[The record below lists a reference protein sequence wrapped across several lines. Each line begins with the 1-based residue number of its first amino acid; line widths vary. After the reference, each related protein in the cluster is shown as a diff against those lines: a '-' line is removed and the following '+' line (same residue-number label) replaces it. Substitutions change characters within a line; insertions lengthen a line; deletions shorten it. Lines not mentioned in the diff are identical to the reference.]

1 MLQNNIDN
9 EFISKIIKEPLGDAF
24 SVKKA
29 EEDKTDDTQKVRYQ
43 GGEEVKDSN
52 GEVITE
58 EKRSIIPSF
67 NKKEVPLTRKKG
79 EPENTQEL
87 SQDIHKYMD
96 SGSSFNEAWE
106 KELKEYPGTAKNIN
120 EYYKARDNDEVDN
133 NKEYQYTN
141 DVINYDEKGK
151 GWKSKLSPKESVEV
165 ESLNKLGIDSLLRG
179 DDYYNAIFRLP
190 DEERSLPATKLY
202 QYLVKNKKLDKW
214 QDVMT
219 NPNYI
224 SFIDIKNSLLDE
236 IKNAEEFRAQEKND
250 IINLLNETGNGYANW
265 LTAINKQAEKAKQ
278 AEEAKK
284 AKAQEEA
291 KAKAPKPETRGSFT
305 TADGKTTDVKYP
317 PMATITDKDGN
328 ETVID
333 SKQYQENREKDV
345 INEIIKQAEKA
356 NKDKIIQDV
365 KDSEVKEKADIK
377 QEETQPETKT
387 EEISPAIE
395 NEESINAANKAY
407 LASLEE
413 KTAEDLEKERN
424 TAVERAKRIMG
435 KLEKA
440 EAYDEWLK
448 NPTIMSGIFGN
459 SGLSLAK
466 RVGLGAA
473 TLFAIASDVMAN
485 YAKGLNNSTDFS
497 NKAVAELNKY
507 VDMVNNKRAEAI
519 AEKGAKPYIT
529 DAENEEKLNKA
540 VTKLQR
546 TSAGLYIPK
555 NALRYLV
562 QNEQLGKELIK
573 DEKELAIFLNEAE
586 KGFIESLDKIEEG
599 RYVDENN
606 ALTPEGRVVFLDEM
620 ETAISDFGR
629 VLNLDETKIANGL
642 KLLEAEKQRAGIIKD
657 IAAARL
663 ENTTQFMNAEADIKQ
678 RISEATTLKT
688 KLSEVL
694 DREQSLKLAQQAKSA
709 FSDLSRKTSIDSL
722 TKEERNELFNS
733 EEFNEVKRN
742 LDEELKKHG
751 YSIQADAEAG
761 IKVVKLSAGGD
772 WTDEQA
778 NTAVREATTNFLN
791 RNSEN
796 NVKSNNVNNSINKT
810 IDNAINDVY
819 RLYNDSSVEDFKEK
833 REEALNRID
842 ELIRT
847 LEGYSTEVQRIKN
860 DYLNKNPVEKTN
872 YENIL
877 NKYNKVEEQP
887 NNNNE
892 MLNAFNTYRVP
903 TNNINW
909 YKHKLGLV

>member
-9 EFISKIIKEPLGDAF
+9 EFISKLVKESLGDAF
-24 SVKKA
+24 SAKKT
-29 EEDKTDDTQKVRYQ
+29 EEDKTDDIQKVRYL

-58 EKRSIIPSF
+58 EKRSIIPPF
-67 NKKEVPLTRKKG
+67 KKEEPLTRKYG
-79 EPENTQEL
+79 EPENAQEL

-96 SGSSFNEAWE
+96 KGLSFNEAWE
-106 KELKEYPGTAKNIN
+106 KEMKEYPGTAKNIN
-120 EYYKARDNDEVDN
+120 EYYKARENDDVDND
-133 NKEYQYTN
+133 KKYQYTN

-179 DDYYNAIFRLP
+179 DDYYNATFRLP

-202 QYLVKNKKLDKW
+202 QYLVNNKKLDEW
-214 QDVMT
+214 QDLMT
-219 NPNYI
+219 NPSYG
-224 SFIDIKNSLLDE
+224 SFTNFKNSLLDE
-236 IKNAEEFRAQEKND
+236 IKNTEEFRAQEKND
-250 IINLLNETGNGYANW
+250 IIKLLDETDNGYTKW
-265 LTAINKQAEKAKQ
+265 LAALNKQAEKAKQ
-278 AEEAKK
+278 EEETKK
-284 AKAQEEA
+284 AE

-317 PMATITDKDGN
+317 PVATLTDRNGN
-328 ETVID
+328 EIVID
-333 SKQYQENREKDV
+333 SKQYQENREKDAETKAKAEKEAV
-345 INEIIKQAEKA
+345 KQAE
-356 NKDKIIQDV
+356 I
-365 KDSEVKEKADIK
+365 
-377 QEETQPETKT
+377 QPETT
-387 EEISPAIE
+387 EEETSTAIE
-395 NEESINAANKAY
+395 NEESINAANKTH
-407 LASLEE
+407 LASLEKKSSE
-413 KTAEDLEKERN
+413 ELEAERETA
-424 TAVERAKRIMG
+424 AERAKRISDQL
-435 KLEKA
+435 KEAEK
-440 EAYDEWLK
+440 YDEWLK
-448 NPTIMSGIFGN
+448 NPTILTGIFGDN
-459 SGLSLAK
+459 GISKAK
-466 RVGLGAA
+466 KAGLGIA
-473 TLFAIASDVMAN
+473 TLSAIASDVLSS
-485 YAKGLNNSTDFS
+485 YAKGLNGSTDFS

-507 VDMVNNKRAEAI
+507 VDMFNTKKAEAI
-519 AEKGAKPYIT
+519 AEKVAKPYKT
-529 DAENEEKLNKA
+529 DAENEEKLNQS
-540 VTKLQR
+540 VTKLKR
-546 TSAGLYIPK
+546 TSAGLYIPD
-555 NALRYLV
+555 NALRFLV
-562 QNEQLGKELIK
+562 QNAQLGKPLIE
-573 DEKELAIFLNEAE
+573 DEKELAIFLNQAE
-586 KGFIESLDKIEEG
+586 KGFIDSIGKNKKERD
-599 RYVDENN
+599 RYVVENDDGTET
-606 ALTPEGRVVFLDEM
+606 LTPEGRAVFLDEM
-620 ETAISDFGR
+620 ETSLSDFGR
-629 VLNLDETKIANGL
+629 VLELDETKIANGL

-678 RISEATTLKT
+678 RISEAATLKT
-688 KLSEVL
+688 KLSEVQ
-694 DREQSLKLAQQAKSA
+694 DREQSLNLAQQAKSA
-709 FSDLSRKTSIDSL
+709 FGDLSRKTSIDSL

-733 EEFNEVKRN
+733 EEFSEVKRD

-761 IKVVKLSAGGD
+761 IKVVKISAGGD
-772 WTDEQA
+772 WTDEHA

-796 NVKSNNVNNSINKT
+796 NIKSNNVNNSINKT

-887 NNNNE
+887 NNE

>member
-1 MLQNNIDN
+1 MLQNNNIDN
-9 EFISKIIKEPLGDAF
+9 EFISKIIKEQPLGDAF
-24 SVKKA
+24 SVKKT
-29 EEDKTDDTQKVRYQ
+29 EEDKPEDIQKIRYL

-52 GEVITE
+52 GETITE
-58 EKRSIIPSF
+58 EKRSKLPPFS
-67 NKKEVPLTRKKG
+67 KKEVPLTRKKG
-79 EPENTQEL
+79 EPENSQEL

-106 KELKEYPGTAKNIN
+106 KELKQYPGTAKNIN
-120 EYYKARDNDEVDN
+120 EFYKARENDEVDN
-133 NKEYQYTN
+133 DKEYQYTN

-179 DDYYNAIFRLP
+179 DDYYNATFKLP

-202 QYLVKNKKLDKW
+202 QYLVKNEKLDEW
-214 QDVMT
+214 QDFMSNPSDSFT
-219 NPNYI
+219 N
-224 SFIDIKNSLLDE
+224 FKNSLLDE
-236 IKNAEEFRAQEKND
+236 IKNYKEFRAQEKDD
-250 IINLLNETGNGYANW
+250 IIKLLNETGNGYGKW
-265 LTAINKQAEKAKQ
+265 LAEFNKQEA
-278 AEEAKK
+278 AKK
-284 AKAQEEA
+284 AEA
-291 KAKAPKPETRGSFT
+291 AKPAKPAKPETLGSFT
-305 TADGKTTDVKYP
+305 TPDGKTTEVKYP
-317 PMATITDKDGN
+317 TVATLTDKNGN
-328 ETVID
+328 EIVID
-333 SKQYQENREKDV
+333 SKQYQENREKDA
-345 INEIIKQAEKA
+345 EAKAEKEA
-356 NKDKIIQDV
+356 
-365 KDSEVKEKADIK
+365 IK
-377 QEETQPETKT
+377 QEQPETKEET
-387 EEISPAIE
+387 KEETKTEISPAIE

-407 LASLEE
+407 LASLQE
-413 KTAEDLEKERN
+413 KDAKELEAEREVAE
-424 TAVERAKRIMG
+424 ERAKRIMTQ
-435 KLEKA
+435 LDKA
-440 EAYDEWLK
+440 AAYEEWLK
-448 NPTIMSGIFGN
+448 NPTIISGIFGK
-459 SGLSLAK
+459 SGLSTAK
-466 RVGLGAA
+466 RIGLGAA
-473 TLFAIASDVMAN
+473 TLFAIASDVMSN
-485 YAKGLNNSTDFS
+485 YAKGLNNETSFS
-497 NKAVAELNKY
+497 NQAVAELNKY
-507 VDMVNNKRAEAI
+507 VDMVNKAK
-519 AEKGAKPYIT
+519 AEKIGERAGKPYIT
-529 DAENEEKLNKA
+529 DAENEEKLNQS
-540 VTKLQR
+540 VSKLKR
-546 TSAGLYIPK
+546 TNAGIYIPD

-562 QNEQLGKELIK
+562 QNAQLGKPLIE
-573 DEKELAIFLNEAE
+573 DEKELAIFLNQAE
-586 KGFIESLDKIEEG
+586 QGFIKASLENEKEAS
-599 RYVDENN
+599 RYVVKNDDGTET
-606 ALTPEGRVVFLDEM
+606 LTPEGRAVFLDDM

-629 VLNLDETKIANGL
+629 VLDLDDTKIANGL

-663 ENTTQFMNAEADIKQ
+663 ENTTQFMNAESDIKQ
-678 RISEATTLKT
+678 RIVEASTLKT
-688 KLSEVL
+688 KLSEVQ
-694 DREQSLKLAQQAKSA
+694 DREQALKLAQEAKSA
-709 FSDLSRKTSIDSL
+709 FGDLSRKTSIDSL

-751 YSIQADAEAG
+751 YTIKTDAKAG

-833 REEALNRID
+833 REEAINRID

-847 LEGYSTEVQRIKN
+847 LEGYSTEIQRIKN

>member
-24 SVKKA
+24 SVKKT
-29 EEDKTDDTQKVRYQ
+29 EEDKTDDVQKVRYQ

-58 EKRSIIPSF
+58 EKKSIIPPF
-67 NKKEVPLTRKKG
+67 KKEVPLKRKYG
-79 EPENTQEL
+79 EPENSQEL

-96 SGSSFNEAWE
+96 KGLSFNDAWDW
-106 KELKEYPGTAKNIN
+106 ELKQYPGTAKNIN
-120 EYYKARDNDEVDN
+120 EYYKARENLEVDED
-133 NKEYQYTN
+133 KKYQYTN

-179 DDYYNAIFRLP
+179 DDYYNATFKLP

-202 QYLVKNKKLDKW
+202 QYLVKNKKLDEW

-219 NPNYI
+219 NFNP
-224 SFIDIKNSLLDE
+224 SKFLKLKDSLLDE
-236 IKNAEEFRAQEKND
+236 IKNYKEFRAQEKND
-250 IINLLNETGNGYANW
+250 IINLLNETDNGYSKW
-265 LTAINKQAEKAKQ
+265 LDEINKQEAAKQAKQ
-278 AEEAKK
+278 AE
-284 AKAQEEA
+284 

-333 SKQYQENREKDV
+333 SKQYQENREKDA
-345 INEIIKQAEKA
+345 INEVNKQA
-356 NKDKIIQDV
+356 V
-365 KDSEVKEKADIK
+365 KDSEAKEKTTNAD
-377 QEETQPETKT
+377 TAPETK
-387 EEISPAIE
+387 EETSTVIE
-395 NEESINAANKAY
+395 DDKSINDDNKKF
-407 LASLEE
+407 LASLE
-413 KTAEDLEKERN
+413 KKSAEEAEAEKEV
-424 TAVERAKRIMG
+424 AKDRADRIM
-435 KLEKA
+435 KQLKEK
-440 EAYDEWLK
+440 ENYEEWLK
-448 NPTIMSGIFGN
+448 NPTILTGIFGEN
-459 SGLSLAK
+459 GMSLAK
-466 RVGLGAA
+466 KIGLGTAA
-473 TLFAIASDVMAN
+473 LSAIASDVLAN
-485 YAKGLNNSTDFS
+485 YAKGLNGSTDFS

-507 VDMVNNKRAEAI
+507 VDMVNTKRAEAI
-519 AEKGAKPYIT
+519 AEKASKPYKT
-529 DAENEEKLNKA
+529 DAENEEKLNQS
-540 VTKLQR
+540 VTKLKR
-546 TSAGLYIPK
+546 TSAGLYIPD

-562 QNEQLGKELIK
+562 QNAQLGKPLIE
-573 DEKELAIFLNEAE
+573 DENDLAIFLNEAE
-586 KGFIESLDKIEEG
+586 KGFIESIGKNNKKEKA
-599 RYVDENN
+599 RYVNEDDT
-606 ALTPEGRVVFLDEM
+606 LTPEGRVVFLDEM
-620 ETAISDFGR
+620 ETAISDFSR
-629 VLNLDETKIANGL
+629 VLDLDDTKIANGL
-642 KLLEAEKQRAGIIKD
+642 KLLETEKKRADIAKD

-663 ENTTQFMNAEADIKQ
+663 ENTTQFMNVEADIKQ
-678 RISEATTLKT
+678 RISEAATLKT
-688 KLSEVL
+688 KFSEVS
-694 DREQSLKLAQQAKSA
+694 DREQALKLAQQGKSA

-733 EEFNEVKRN
+733 EEFNETRRA
-742 LDEELKKHG
+742 LEEELKKHG
-751 YSIQADAEAG
+751 YSLEAG
-761 IKVVKLSAGGD
+761 TEAGFKVVKVSANAD

-778 NTAVREATTNFLN
+778 NTAVKEATTNFLN
-791 RNSEN
+791 KYSEN
-796 NVKSNNVNNSINKT
+796 NVKSNNVNNSTSKA
-810 IDNAINDVY
+810 IDNAIDDVY
-819 RLYNDSSVEDFKEK
+819 KLFYDSSVEDFKEK

-877 NKYNKVEEQP
+877 NKNNKVEEQP

>member
-1 MLQNNIDN
+1 MLQNNNIDN
-9 EFISKIIKEPLGDAF
+9 EFISKIIKEQPLGDAF
-24 SVKKA
+24 SVKKT
-29 EEDKTDDTQKVRYQ
+29 EEDKPEDIQKVRYL

-52 GEVITE
+52 GETITE
-58 EKRSIIPSF
+58 EKRSKLPPFS
-67 NKKEVPLTRKKG
+67 KKEVPLTRKKG
-79 EPENTQEL
+79 EPENAQEL

-96 SGSSFNEAWE
+96 EGLSFNDAWE
-106 KELKEYPGTAKNIN
+106 KELKQYPGTAKNIN
-120 EYYKARDNDEVDN
+120 EFYKARENDEVDN
-133 NKEYQYTN
+133 DKEYQYTN

-179 DDYYNAIFRLP
+179 DDYYNATFKLP

-202 QYLVKNKKLDKW
+202 QYLVNNKKLDEW
-214 QDVMT
+214 QDFMSNPSGSFT
-219 NPNYI
+219 N
-224 SFIDIKNSLLDE
+224 FKNSLLDE
-236 IKNAEEFRAQEKND
+236 IKNYKEFRAQEKDD
-250 IINLLNETGNGYANW
+250 IITLLNETDNGYSKW
-265 LTAINKQAEKAKQ
+265 LAELNNQEAAKKAEADEKAK
-278 AEEAKK
+278 AAKT
-284 AKAQEEA
+284 
-291 KAKAPKPETRGSFT
+291 PKPETLGSFT
-305 TADGKTTDVKYP
+305 TPDGKTTDVKYP
-317 PMATITDKDGN
+317 TVATLTDKDGN
-328 ETVID
+328 EIVID
-333 SKQYQENREKDV
+333 SKQYQENREKDA
-345 INEIIKQAEKA
+345 EAKAEKEA
-356 NKDKIIQDV
+356 
-365 KDSEVKEKADIK
+365 IK
-377 QEETQPETKT
+377 QEQPETK
-387 EEISPAIE
+387 EEKQPEISQAIE
-395 NEESINAANKAY
+395 NEENINDYNKKY
-407 LASLEE
+407 LASLE
-413 KTAEDLEKERN
+413 KKSAEDLEAERE
-424 TAVERAKRIMG
+424 TAKERAKRISDQ
-435 KLEKA
+435 LEEA

-448 NPTIMSGIFGN
+448 NPTILSGIFGKN
-459 SGLSLAK
+459 GMNLAK
-466 RVGLGAA
+466 KIGLGTAA
-473 TLFAIASDVMAN
+473 LSAIASDVLAN

-507 VDMVNNKRAEAI
+507 VDAVNTERAKAI
-519 AEKGAKPYIT
+519 GEKAAKPYKT
-529 DAENEEKLNKA
+529 DAENEEKLNQS
-540 VTKLQR
+540 VTKLKR
-546 TSAGLYIPK
+546 TNAGIYIPD

-562 QNEQLGKELIK
+562 QNAQLGKPLIE

-586 KGFIESLDKIEEG
+586 KGFIDSIGKNKKEAS
-599 RYVDENN
+599 RYIVKNDDGTET
-606 ALTPEGRVVFLDEM
+606 LTPEGRAVFLDEM

-629 VLNLDETKIANGL
+629 VLDLDETKIANGL
-642 KLLEAEKQRAGIIKD
+642 KLLETEKQRAGIIKD

-678 RISEATTLKT
+678 RIVEASTLKT
-688 KLSEVL
+688 KLSEVQ
-694 DREQSLKLAQQAKSA
+694 DREQALKLAQEAKSA
-709 FSDLSRKTSIDSL
+709 FGDLSRKTSIDSL

-751 YSIQADAEAG
+751 YTIKTDAKAG

-833 REEALNRID
+833 REEAINRID

-872 YENIL
+872 YENAL

>member
-1 MLQNNIDN
+1 MLQNNNIDN
-9 EFISKIIKEPLGDAF
+9 EFISKIIKEQPLGDAF
-24 SVKKA
+24 SVKKTK
-29 EEDKTDDTQKVRYQ
+29 EDKPDDIQKVRYL

-52 GEVITE
+52 GETITE
-58 EKRSIIPSF
+58 EKRSIIPPFS
-67 NKKEVPLTRKKG
+67 KKEEPLKRKKG
-79 EPENTQEL
+79 EPENAQEL
-87 SQDIHKYMD
+87 SQDIRKEMD

-106 KELKEYPGTAKNIN
+106 KEMKKYPGTAKNIN
-120 EYYKARDNDEVDN
+120 EFYNLNGNIEYH
-133 NKEYQYTN
+133 KEYPYTN
-141 DVINYDEKGK
+141 
-151 GWKSKLSPKESVEV
+151 GWHTDNWGAESVYTPKEAVEV
-165 ESLNKLGIDSLLRG
+165 ENLKNLGISSLL
-179 DDYYNAIFRLP
+179 DKDSSFIYPN
-190 DEERSLPATKLY
+190 EKVSLPATRLY
-202 QYLVKNKKLDKW
+202 QYLVKNKALDEW
-214 QDVMT
+214 QDVMSHF
-219 NPNYI
+219 NPSKFLRTYNALSKAI
-224 SFIDIKNSLLDE
+224 NEDKDKEFTAGEKADIKM
-236 IKNAEEFRAQEKND
+236 
-250 IINLLNETGNGYANW
+250 LLNETMRGYAKW
-265 LTAINKQAEKAKQ
+265 LDEVNKKEEKAKT
-278 AEEAKK
+278 
-284 AKAQEEA
+284 
-291 KAKAPKPETRGSFT
+291 PKPETRGSFT
-305 TADGKTTDVKYP
+305 TPDGKTTDVKYP
-317 PMATITDKDGN
+317 TVATLIDKDGN

-333 SKQYQENREKDV
+333 SKQYQENREKDI

-356 NKDKIIQDV
+356 NQDKIV
-365 KDSEVKEKADIK
+365 KDSEAKEKAK
-377 QEETQPETKT
+377 TETQPETKA

-407 LASLEE
+407 LASLQE
-413 KTAEDLEKERN
+413 KDAKELEAEREVAE
-424 TAVERAKRIMG
+424 ERAKRIMTQ
-435 KLEKA
+435 LDKA
-440 EAYDEWLK
+440 TAYEEWLK
-448 NPTIMSGIFGN
+448 NPTIISGIFGK
-459 SGLSLAK
+459 SGLSTAK

-485 YAKGLNNSTDFS
+485 YAKGLNNETSFS
-497 NKAVAELNKY
+497 NQAVAELNKY
-507 VDMVNNKRAEAI
+507 VDMVNKAK
-519 AEKGAKPYIT
+519 AEKIGERAGKPYVT
-529 DAENEEKLNKA
+529 DAENEEKLNQS
-540 VTKLQR
+540 VSKLKR
-546 TSAGLYIPK
+546 TNAGIYIPD
-555 NALRYLV
+555 NALRFLV
-562 QNEQLGKELIK
+562 QNAQLGKELIK
-573 DEKELAIFLNEAE
+573 DEKDLAIFLNQAE
-586 KGFIESLDKIEEG
+586 QGFIKASLDNEKEAS
-599 RYVDENN
+599 RYVKDNT
-606 ALTPEGRVVFLDEM
+606 LTPEGRAVFLDDM

-629 VLNLDETKIANGL
+629 VLELDDTKIANGL

-678 RISEATTLKT
+678 RISEASTLKT

-751 YSIQADAEAG
+751 YTIKADAEAG

-847 LEGYSTEVQRIKN
+847 LEGYSTEIQRVKN

-872 YENIL
+872 YENVL
-877 NKYNKVEEQP
+877 NKYNNKVEEQP
-887 NNNNE
+887 NTNE

>member
-9 EFISKIIKEPLGDAF
+9 EFISKLVKESLGDAF
-24 SVKKA
+24 SVKKT
-29 EEDKTDDTQKVRYQ
+29 EEDKTDDIQKVRYL

-58 EKRSIIPSF
+58 EKRSIIPPF
-67 NKKEVPLTRKKG
+67 KKEEPLTRKYG
-79 EPENTQEL
+79 EPENAQEL

-96 SGSSFNEAWE
+96 KGLSFNDAWE
-106 KELKEYPGTAKNIN
+106 KEMKEYPGTAKNIN
-120 EYYKARDNDEVDN
+120 EYYKARENDDVDND
-133 NKEYQYTN
+133 KKYQYTN

-179 DDYYNAIFRLP
+179 DDYYNATFRLP

-202 QYLVKNKKLDKW
+202 QYLVNNKKLDEW
-214 QDVMT
+214 QDLMT
-219 NPNYI
+219 NPSYG
-224 SFIDIKNSLLDE
+224 SFTNFKNSLLDE

-250 IINLLNETGNGYANW
+250 IIKLLDETDNGYTKW
-265 LTAINKQAEKAKQ
+265 LAALNKQAEKAKQ
-278 AEEAKK
+278 EEETKK
-284 AKAQEEA
+284 AE
-291 KAKAPKPETRGSFT
+291 KAKTPKPETLGSFT

-317 PMATITDKDGN
+317 PVATLTDRNGN
-328 ETVID
+328 EIVID
-333 SKQYQENREKDV
+333 SKQYQENREKDAETKAKAEKEAV
-345 INEIIKQAEKA
+345 KQA
-356 NKDKIIQDV
+356 
-365 KDSEVKEKADIK
+365 
-377 QEETQPETKT
+377 ETQPETT
-387 EEISPAIE
+387 EEETSTAIE
-395 NEESINAANKAY
+395 NEESINAANKTH
-407 LASLEE
+407 LASLEKKSSE
-413 KTAEDLEKERN
+413 ELEAERETA
-424 TAVERAKRIMG
+424 AERAKRISDQL
-435 KLEKA
+435 KEAEK
-440 EAYDEWLK
+440 YDEWLK
-448 NPTIMSGIFGN
+448 NPTILTGIFGDN
-459 SGLSLAK
+459 GISKAK
-466 RVGLGAA
+466 KAGLGIA
-473 TLFAIASDVMAN
+473 TLSAIASDVLSS
-485 YAKGLNNSTDFS
+485 YAKGLNGSTDFS

-507 VDMVNNKRAEAI
+507 VDMVNTKKAEAI
-519 AEKGAKPYIT
+519 AEKVAKPYKT
-529 DAENEEKLNKA
+529 DAENEEKLNQS
-540 VTKLQR
+540 VTKLKR
-546 TSAGLYIPK
+546 TSAGLYIPD
-555 NALRYLV
+555 NALRFLV
-562 QNEQLGKELIK
+562 QNAQLGKPLIE
-573 DEKELAIFLNEAE
+573 DEKELAIFLNQAE
-586 KGFIESLDKIEEG
+586 KGFIDSIGKNKKERD
-599 RYVDENN
+599 RYVVENDDGTET
-606 ALTPEGRVVFLDEM
+606 LTPEGRAVFLDEM
-620 ETAISDFGR
+620 ETSLSDFGR
-629 VLNLDETKIANGL
+629 VLELDETKIANGL

-678 RISEATTLKT
+678 RISEAATLKT
-688 KLSEVL
+688 KLSEVQ
-694 DREQSLKLAQQAKSA
+694 DREQSLNLAQQAKSA
-709 FSDLSRKTSIDSL
+709 FGDLSRKTSIDSL

-733 EEFNEVKRN
+733 EEFSEVKRD

-761 IKVVKLSAGGD
+761 IKVVKISAGGD
-772 WTDEQA
+772 WTDEHA

-796 NVKSNNVNNSINKT
+796 NIKSNNVNNSINKT

>member
-1 MLQNNIDN
+1 MLQNNNIDN
-9 EFISKIIKEPLGDAF
+9 EFISKIIKEQQLGDTF
-24 SVKKA
+24 SVKKT
-29 EEDKTDDTQKVRYQ
+29 EEDKPDDIQKVRYL
-43 GGEEVKDSN
+43 GGEEVKSSN
-52 GEVITE
+52 GETVTE
-58 EKRSIIPSF
+58 EKRSKLPPF

-79 EPENTQEL
+79 EPENAQEL

-106 KELKEYPGTAKNIN
+106 KEMKQYPGIEKNIN
-120 EYYKARDNDEVDN
+120 EFYKARENDEVDN
-133 NKEYQYTN
+133 DKEYPYTN

-179 DDYYNAIFRLP
+179 DDYYKATFKLP

-202 QYLVKNKKLDKW
+202 QYLVNNKKIDEW
-214 QDVMT
+214 QNFMSNPSGSFT
-219 NPNYI
+219 N
-224 SFIDIKNSLLDE
+224 FKNSLLDE
-236 IKNAEEFRAQEKND
+236 IKNYKEFRAQEKDD
-250 IINLLNETGNGYANW
+250 IITLLNETDNGYSKW
-265 LTAINKQAEKAKQ
+265 LAELNKQEAAKKAEAAEKAKAAKQ
-278 AEEAKK
+278 A
-284 AKAQEEA
+284 
-291 KAKAPKPETRGSFT
+291 KPETRGSFT
-305 TADGKTTDVKYP
+305 TPDGKTTEVKYP
-317 PMATITDKDGN
+317 TVAILTDKDGN
-328 ETVID
+328 EIVID
-333 SKQYQENREKDV
+333 SKQYQENREKDA
-345 INEIIKQAEKA
+345 INEANKQA
-356 NKDKIIQDV
+356 V
-365 KDSEVKEKADIK
+365 KDSEAKET
-377 QEETQPETKT
+377 ETAPETKT
-387 EEISPAIE
+387 ETSSTIE

-407 LASLEE
+407 LASLQE
-413 KTAEDLEKERN
+413 KTAEELDAEREV
-424 TAVERAKRIMG
+424 AEERAKRIMTQ
-435 KLEKA
+435 LDKA
-440 EAYDEWLK
+440 AAYEEWLK
-448 NPTIMSGIFGN
+448 NPTIISGIFGK
-459 SGLSLAK
+459 SGLSTAK
-466 RVGLGAA
+466 RIGLGAA

-485 YAKGLNNSTDFS
+485 YAKGLNNETSFS
-497 NKAVAELNKY
+497 NQAVAELNKY
-507 VDMVNNKRAEAI
+507 VDMVNKAK
-519 AEKGAKPYIT
+519 AEKIGERAGKPYIT
-529 DAENEEKLNKA
+529 DAENEEKLNQS
-540 VTKLQR
+540 VSKLKR
-546 TSAGLYIPK
+546 TNAGIYIPD
-555 NALRYLV
+555 NALRFLV
-562 QNEQLGKELIK
+562 QNAQLGKPLIE
-573 DEKELAIFLNEAE
+573 DEKDLAIFLNQAE
-586 KGFIESLDKIEEG
+586 QGFIKASLENEKEAS

-606 ALTPEGRVVFLDEM
+606 TLTPEGRAVFLDDM

-629 VLNLDETKIANGL
+629 VLDLDDTKIANGL

-678 RISEATTLKT
+678 RIVEASTLKT
-688 KLSEVL
+688 KLSEVQ
-694 DREQSLKLAQQAKSA
+694 DREQALKLAQEAKSA
-709 FSDLSRKTSIDSL
+709 FGDLSRKTSIDSL

-751 YSIQADAEAG
+751 YTIKTDAEAG

-833 REEALNRID
+833 REEAINRID

-872 YENIL
+872 YENVL

>member
-1 MLQNNIDN
+1 MLQNNNIDN
-9 EFISKIIKEPLGDAF
+9 EFISKIIKEQPLGDAF
-24 SVKKA
+24 SVKKT
-29 EEDKTDDTQKVRYQ
+29 EEDKPDDIQKVRYL

-52 GEVITE
+52 SEVITE
-58 EKRSIIPSF
+58 EKRSIIPPF
-67 NKKEVPLTRKKG
+67 KKEVPLKRKYG
-79 EPENTQEL
+79 EPENSQEL

-106 KELKEYPGTAKNIN
+106 KELKQYPGTAKNIN
-120 EYYKARDNDEVDN
+120 EFYKARENDEVDN
-133 NKEYQYTN
+133 DKEYQYTN

-179 DDYYNAIFRLP
+179 DDYYKATFKLP

-202 QYLVKNKKLDKW
+202 QYLVKNEKLDEW
-214 QDVMT
+214 QNFMSNPSGSFT
-219 NPNYI
+219 N
-224 SFIDIKNSLLDE
+224 FKNSLLDE
-236 IKNAEEFRAQEKND
+236 IKNYKEFRAQEKDD
-250 IINLLNETGNGYANW
+250 IITLLNETDNGYSKW
-265 LTAINKQAEKAKQ
+265 LTELNKQEAAKKAEAAEKAK
-278 AEEAKK
+278 
-284 AKAQEEA
+284 
-291 KAKAPKPETRGSFT
+291 KAKAPKPETLGSFT
-305 TADGKTTDVKYP
+305 TPDGKTTEIKYP
-317 PMATITDKDGN
+317 TVATLTDKDGN
-328 ETVID
+328 EIVID
-333 SKQYQENREKDV
+333 SKQYQENREKDA
-345 INEIIKQAEKA
+345 INEANKQAL
-356 NKDKIIQDV
+356 
-365 KDSEVKEKADIK
+365 KDSEAKET
-377 QEETQPETKT
+377 ETVPETKT
-387 EEISPAIE
+387 ETSPTIE
-395 NEESINAANKAY
+395 NEESINDYNKKY
-407 LASLEE
+407 LASLE
-413 KTAEDLEKERN
+413 KKSAEDLEAERE
-424 TAVERAKRIMG
+424 TAKERAKRISDQ
-435 KLEKA
+435 LEEA

-448 NPTIMSGIFGN
+448 NPTILSGIFGKN
-459 SGLSLAK
+459 GMNLAK
-466 RVGLGAA
+466 RIGLGTAA
-473 TLFAIASDVMAN
+473 LSAIASDVLAN

-507 VDMVNNKRAEAI
+507 VDTVNTERAKAI
-519 AEKGAKPYIT
+519 GEKAAKPYKT
-529 DAENEEKLNKA
+529 DAENEEKLNQS
-540 VTKLQR
+540 VTKLKR
-546 TSAGLYIPK
+546 TSAGLYIPD
-555 NALRYLV
+555 NALRFLV
-562 QNEQLGKELIK
+562 QNGQLGKELIE
-573 DEKELAIFLNEAE
+573 DEKDLAIFLNEAE
-586 KGFIESLDKIEEG
+586 KGFIKNIGKNKKERD
-599 RYVDENN
+599 RYVVKNDDGTET
-606 ALTPEGRVVFLDEM
+606 LTPEGKVVFLDEM

-629 VLNLDETKIANGL
+629 VLDLDETKIANGL
-642 KLLEAEKQRAGIIKD
+642 KLLEVEKQRAGIIKD

-678 RISEATTLKT
+678 RIVEASTLKT
-688 KLSEVL
+688 KLSEVQ
-694 DREQSLKLAQQAKSA
+694 DREQALKLAQEAKSA
-709 FSDLSRKTSIDSL
+709 FGDLSRKTSIDSL

-751 YSIQADAEAG
+751 YTIKTDAEAG

-833 REEALNRID
+833 REEAINRID

-847 LEGYSTEVQRIKN
+847 LEGYNTEVQRIKN

-872 YENIL
+872 YENVL
-877 NKYNKVEEQP
+877 NKYNKVEEKP
-887 NNNNE
+887 NNNE

>member
-1 MLQNNIDN
+1 MLQNNNIDN
-9 EFISKIIKEPLGDAF
+9 EFISKIIKEQPLGDAF
-24 SVKKA
+24 SVKKT
-29 EEDKTDDTQKVRYQ
+29 EEDKPEDIQKVRYL

-52 GEVITE
+52 GETITE
-58 EKRSIIPSF
+58 EKRSKLPPFS
-67 NKKEVPLTRKKG
+67 KKEVPLTRKKG
-79 EPENTQEL
+79 EPENSQEL

-106 KELKEYPGTAKNIN
+106 KELKQYPGTAKNIN
-120 EYYKARDNDEVDN
+120 EFYKARENDEVDN
-133 NKEYQYTN
+133 DKEYQYTN

-179 DDYYNAIFRLP
+179 DDYYNATFKLP

-202 QYLVKNKKLDKW
+202 QYLVKNEKLDEW
-214 QDVMT
+214 QDFMSNPSGSFT
-219 NPNYI
+219 N
-224 SFIDIKNSLLDE
+224 FKNSLLDE
-236 IKNAEEFRAQEKND
+236 IKNYKEFRAQEKDD
-250 IINLLNETGNGYANW
+250 IIKLLNETGNGYGKW
-265 LTAINKQAEKAKQ
+265 LAELNKQEA
-278 AEEAKK
+278 AKK
-284 AKAQEEA
+284 AEA
-291 KAKAPKPETRGSFT
+291 AKPAKPAKPETLGSFT
-305 TADGKTTDVKYP
+305 TPDGKTTEVKYP
-317 PMATITDKDGN
+317 TVATLTDKNGN
-328 ETVID
+328 EIVID
-333 SKQYQENREKDV
+333 SKQYQENREKDA
-345 INEIIKQAEKA
+345 EAKAEKEA
-356 NKDKIIQDV
+356 
-365 KDSEVKEKADIK
+365 IK
-377 QEETQPETKT
+377 QEQPETKEET
-387 EEISPAIE
+387 KEETKTEISPAIE

-407 LASLEE
+407 LASLQE
-413 KTAEDLEKERN
+413 KDAKELEAEREVAE
-424 TAVERAKRIMG
+424 ERAKRIMTQ
-435 KLEKA
+435 LDKA
-440 EAYDEWLK
+440 AAYEEWLK
-448 NPTIMSGIFGN
+448 NPTIISGIFGK
-459 SGLSLAK
+459 SGLSTAK
-466 RVGLGAA
+466 RIGLGAA
-473 TLFAIASDVMAN
+473 TLFAIASDVMSN
-485 YAKGLNNSTDFS
+485 YAKGLNNETSFS
-497 NKAVAELNKY
+497 NQAVAELNKY
-507 VDMVNNKRAEAI
+507 VDMVNKAK
-519 AEKGAKPYIT
+519 AEKIGERAGKPYIT
-529 DAENEEKLNKA
+529 DAENEEKLNQS
-540 VTKLQR
+540 VSKLKR
-546 TSAGLYIPK
+546 TNAGIYIPD

-562 QNEQLGKELIK
+562 QNAQLGKPLIE
-573 DEKELAIFLNEAE
+573 DEKELAIFLNQAE
-586 KGFIESLDKIEEG
+586 QGFIKASLENEKEAS

-606 ALTPEGRVVFLDEM
+606 TLTPEGRAVFLDDM

-629 VLNLDETKIANGL
+629 VLDLDDTKIANGL

-663 ENTTQFMNAEADIKQ
+663 ENTTQFMNAESDIKQ
-678 RISEATTLKT
+678 RIVEASTLKT
-688 KLSEVL
+688 KLSEVQ
-694 DREQSLKLAQQAKSA
+694 DREQALKLAQEAKSA
-709 FSDLSRKTSIDSL
+709 FGDLSRKTSIDSL

-751 YSIQADAEAG
+751 YTIKTDAKAG

-833 REEALNRID
+833 REEAINRID

-847 LEGYSTEVQRIKN
+847 LEGYNTEVQRIKN
-860 DYLNKNPVEKTN
+860 NYLNKNPVEKTN
-872 YENIL
+872 YENAL

>member
-1 MLQNNIDN
+1 MLQNNNIDN
-9 EFISKIIKEPLGDAF
+9 EFISKIIKEQPLSDAF
-24 SVKKA
+24 SVKKT
-29 EEDKTDDTQKVRYQ
+29 EEDKPDDIQQVRYL

-52 GEVITE
+52 GETITE
-58 EKRSIIPSF
+58 EKRSKLPPFS
-67 NKKEVPLTRKKG
+67 KKEVPLKRKYS

-96 SGSSFNEAWE
+96 MGLSFNDAWDW
-106 KELKEYPGTAKNIN
+106 ELKQYPGTAKNIN
-120 EYYKARDNDEVDN
+120 EFYKARENDEVDN
-133 NKEYQYTN
+133 DKEYQYTN

-179 DDYYNAIFRLP
+179 DDYYNATFKLP

-202 QYLVKNKKLDKW
+202 QYLVNNKKLDEW
-214 QDVMT
+214 QNFMSNPSGGFT
-219 NPNYI
+219 N
-224 SFIDIKNSLLDE
+224 FKNSLLDE
-236 IKNAEEFRAQEKND
+236 IKNYKEFRAQEKND
-250 IINLLNETGNGYANW
+250 IITLLNETDNGYGKW
-265 LTAINKQAEKAKQ
+265 LTELNKQEA
-278 AEEAKK
+278 AKK
-284 AKAQEEA
+284 AEA
-291 KAKAPKPETRGSFT
+291 AKTAEKAKAPKPETRGSFT
-305 TADGKTTDVKYP
+305 TPDGKTTDVKYP
-317 PMATITDKDGN
+317 TVATLIDKNGN
-328 ETVID
+328 EIVID
-333 SKQYQENREKDV
+333 SKQYQENREKDA
-345 INEIIKQAEKA
+345 ETKAEAEKEA
-356 NKDKIIQDV
+356 
-365 KDSEVKEKADIK
+365 IK
-377 QEETQPETKT
+377 QEQPETK
-387 EEISPAIE
+387 EEKQPETSPAIE

-407 LASLEE
+407 LASLQE
-413 KTAEDLEKERN
+413 KDAKELETEREVAE
-424 TAVERAKRIMG
+424 ERAKRIMTQ
-435 KLEKA
+435 LDKA
-440 EAYDEWLK
+440 TAYEEWLK
-448 NPTIMSGIFGN
+448 NPTIISGIFGK
-459 SGLSLAK
+459 SGLSTAK

-485 YAKGLNNSTDFS
+485 YAKGLNNETSFS
-497 NKAVAELNKY
+497 NQAVAELNKY
-507 VDMVNNKRAEAI
+507 VDMVNKAK
-519 AEKGAKPYIT
+519 AEKIGERAGKPYIT
-529 DAENEEKLNKA
+529 DAENEEKLNQS
-540 VTKLQR
+540 VSKLKR
-546 TSAGLYIPK
+546 TNAGIYIPD

-562 QNEQLGKELIK
+562 QNTQLGKPLIE

-586 KGFIESLDKIEEG
+586 KGFIESIGKNKKEAS
-599 RYVDENN
+599 RYVVKNDDGTET
-606 ALTPEGRVVFLDEM
+606 LTPEGRAVFLDEM
-620 ETAISDFGR
+620 ETAISDFSR
-629 VLNLDETKIANGL
+629 VLDLDETKIANGL
-642 KLLEAEKQRAGIIKD
+642 KLLETEKKRAGIAKD

-678 RISEATTLKT
+678 RIVEASTLKT
-688 KLSEVL
+688 KLSEVQ
-694 DREQSLKLAQQAKSA
+694 DREQALKLAQEAKSA
-709 FSDLSRKTSIDSL
+709 FGDLSRKTSIDSL

-733 EEFNEVKRN
+733 EEFSEVKRN

-751 YSIQADAEAG
+751 YTIKAG
-761 IKVVKLSAGGD
+761 SELGNEWTIAKISANAD
-772 WTDEQA
+772 WTEEQA

-833 REEALNRID
+833 REDAINRID

-847 LEGYSTEVQRIKN
+847 LEGYNTEVQRIKN

>member
-1 MLQNNIDN
+1 MLQNNNIDN
-9 EFISKIIKEPLGDAF
+9 EFISKIIKEQPLGDAF
-24 SVKKA
+24 SVKKT
-29 EEDKTDDTQKVRYQ
+29 EEDKPDDIQKVRYF

-52 GEVITE
+52 GETITE
-58 EKRSIIPSF
+58 EKRSIIPPF

-79 EPENTQEL
+79 EPENAQEL
-87 SQDIHKYMD
+87 SQDIRKEMD

-106 KELKEYPGTAKNIN
+106 KEMKKYPGVEKNIN
-120 EYYKARDNDEVDN
+120 EFYNLNGNVEYH
-133 NKEYQYTN
+133 KEYPYTN
-141 DVINYDEKGK
+141 
-151 GWKSKLSPKESVEV
+151 GWHTDNWGAESVYTPKEAVEV
-165 ESLNKLGIDSLLRG
+165 ENLKNLGISSLL
-179 DDYYNAIFRLP
+179 DKDSSFIYPN
-190 DEERSLPATKLY
+190 EKVSLPATRLY
-202 QYLVKNKKLDKW
+202 QYLVKNKALDEW
-214 QDVMT
+214 QDVMSHF
-219 NPNYI
+219 NPSKFLRTYNTLSKAI
-224 SFIDIKNSLLDE
+224 NEDKDKEFTAGEKADIKM
-236 IKNAEEFRAQEKND
+236 
-250 IINLLNETGNGYANW
+250 LLNETMRGYAKW
-265 LTAINKQAEKAKQ
+265 LDEVNKQEEKAKT
-278 AEEAKK
+278 
-284 AKAQEEA
+284 
-291 KAKAPKPETRGSFT
+291 PKPETRGSFT

-317 PMATITDKDGN
+317 TVATLIDKNGN

-333 SKQYQENREKDV
+333 SKQYQENREKDA
-345 INEIIKQAEKA
+345 INEVIKQEEKA
-356 NKDKIIQDV
+356 NQDKIVQAV
-365 KDSEVKEKADIK
+365 KDSEAKEKAAK
-377 QEETQPETKT
+377 TETPSETKT
-387 EEISPAIE
+387 TEEVSPAIE

-407 LASLEE
+407 LASLQE
-413 KTAEDLEKERN
+413 KDAKELEAEREVAE
-424 TAVERAKRIMG
+424 ERAKRIMTQ
-435 KLEKA
+435 LDKA
-440 EAYDEWLK
+440 TAYEEWLK
-448 NPTIMSGIFGN
+448 NPTIISGIFGK
-459 SGLSLAK
+459 SGLSTAK

-473 TLFAIASDVMAN
+473 TLFAIASDVMSN
-485 YAKGLNNSTDFS
+485 YAKGLNNETSFS
-497 NKAVAELNKY
+497 NQAVAELNKY
-507 VDMVNNKRAEAI
+507 VDMVNKAK
-519 AEKGAKPYIT
+519 AEKIGERAGKPYVT
-529 DAENEEKLNKA
+529 DAENEEKLNQS
-540 VTKLQR
+540 VSKLKR
-546 TSAGLYIPK
+546 TNAGIYIPD
-555 NALRYLV
+555 NALRFLV
-562 QNEQLGKELIK
+562 QNAQLGKELIK
-573 DEKELAIFLNEAE
+573 DEKDLAIFLNQAE
-586 KGFIESLDKIEEG
+586 KGFIKASLDNEKEAS

-606 ALTPEGRVVFLDEM
+606 TLTPEGRAVFLDDM

-629 VLNLDETKIANGL
+629 VLELDDTKIANGL

-751 YSIQADAEAG
+751 YTIKADAEAG

-778 NTAVREATTNFLN
+778 NNAVREATTNFLN

-860 DYLNKNPVEKTN
+860 DYLNKNPAEKTN
-872 YENIL
+872 YENVL

-892 MLNAFNTYRVP
+892 MLNVFNTYRVP

>member
-1 MLQNNIDN
+1 MLQNNNIDN
-9 EFISKIIKEPLGDAF
+9 EFISKIIKEQPLGDAF
-24 SVKKA
+24 SVKKT
-29 EEDKTDDTQKVRYQ
+29 EEDKPDDIQKVRYL

-52 GEVITE
+52 GETITE
-58 EKRSIIPSF
+58 EKRSKLPPFS
-67 NKKEVPLTRKKG
+67 KKEVPLKRKYS
-79 EPENTQEL
+79 EPENSQEL

-96 SGSSFNEAWE
+96 MGLSFNDAWDW
-106 KELKEYPGTAKNIN
+106 ELKQYPGTAKNIN
-120 EYYKARDNDEVDN
+120 EFYKARENDEVDN
-133 NKEYQYTN
+133 DKKYQYTN

-179 DDYYNAIFRLP
+179 DDYYNATFKLP

-202 QYLVKNKKLDKW
+202 QYLVNNKKLDEW
-214 QDVMT
+214 QDFMSNPSGGFT
-219 NPNYI
+219 N
-224 SFIDIKNSLLDE
+224 FKNSLLDE
-236 IKNAEEFRAQEKND
+236 IKNYKEFRAQEKDD
-250 IINLLNETGNGYANW
+250 IITLLNETDNGYSKW
-265 LTAINKQAEKAKQ
+265 LAELNKQEAAKKAEAAEKAK
-278 AEEAKK
+278 EAKP
-284 AKAQEEA
+284 A
-291 KAKAPKPETRGSFT
+291 KPETRGSFT
-305 TADGKTTDVKYP
+305 TADGKTIDVKYP
-317 PMATITDKDGN
+317 TVAILTDKNGN
-328 ETVID
+328 EIVID
-333 SKQYQENREKDV
+333 SKQYQENREKDA
-345 INEIIKQAEKA
+345 ETKAKAEKEA
-356 NKDKIIQDV
+356 
-365 KDSEVKEKADIK
+365 IK
-377 QEETQPETKT
+377 QEQPETQAEAKT
-387 EEISPAIE
+387 EASPAIE

-407 LASLEE
+407 LASLQE
-413 KTAEDLEKERN
+413 KTAEELDAEREV
-424 TAVERAKRIMG
+424 AEERAKRIMTQ
-435 KLEKA
+435 LDKA
-440 EAYDEWLK
+440 AAYEEWLK
-448 NPTIMSGIFGN
+448 NPTIISGIFGK
-459 SGLSLAK
+459 SGLSTAK
-466 RVGLGAA
+466 RIGLGAA

-485 YAKGLNNSTDFS
+485 YAKGLNNETSFS
-497 NKAVAELNKY
+497 NQAVAELNKY
-507 VDMVNNKRAEAI
+507 VDMVNKAK
-519 AEKGAKPYIT
+519 AEKIGERAGKPYIT
-529 DAENEEKLNKA
+529 DAENEEKLNQS
-540 VTKLQR
+540 VSKLKR
-546 TSAGLYIPK
+546 TNAGIYIPD
-555 NALRYLV
+555 NALRFLV
-562 QNEQLGKELIK
+562 QNAQLGKPLIE
-573 DEKELAIFLNEAE
+573 DEKDLAIFLNQAE
-586 KGFIESLDKIEEG
+586 QGFIKASLENEKEAS

-606 ALTPEGRVVFLDEM
+606 TLTPEGRAVFLDDM

-629 VLNLDETKIANGL
+629 VLDLDDTKIANGL

-678 RISEATTLKT
+678 RIVEASTLKT
-688 KLSEVL
+688 KLSEVQ
-694 DREQSLKLAQQAKSA
+694 DREQALKLAQEAKSA
-709 FSDLSRKTSIDSL
+709 FGDLSRKTSIDSL

-751 YSIQADAEAG
+751 YTIKTDAEAG

-833 REEALNRID
+833 REEAINRID

-847 LEGYSTEVQRIKN
+847 LEGYNTEVQRIKN

>member
-1 MLQNNIDN
+1 MLQQNNIDN
-9 EFISKIIKEPLGDAF
+9 EFISKIIKEPLGGAF
-24 SVKKA
+24 SVKKTD
-29 EEDKTDDTQKVRYQ
+29 EDKPDNIQKVRYL

-52 GEVITE
+52 GETITE
-58 EKRSIIPSF
+58 EKRSIIPPF

-79 EPENTQEL
+79 EPENAQEL
-87 SQDIHKYMD
+87 SQDIRKEMD

-106 KELKEYPGTAKNIN
+106 KEMKKYPGTAKNIN
-120 EYYKARDNDEVDN
+120 EFYDLNGNIEYH
-133 NKEYQYTN
+133 KEYPYTN
-141 DVINYDEKGK
+141 
-151 GWKSKLSPKESVEV
+151 GWHIDNWGAESVYTPKEAVEV
-165 ESLNKLGIDSLLRG
+165 ENLKNLGISSLLNKDSSFIYPNEKG
-179 DDYYNAIFRLP
+179 
-190 DEERSLPATKLY
+190 SLPATRLY
-202 QYLVKNKKLDKW
+202 QYLVKNKALDEWK
-214 QDVMT
+214 DVMSHF
-219 NPNYI
+219 NPSKFLRTYNTLRKAI
-224 SFIDIKNSLLDE
+224 NEDKDKEFT
-236 IKNAEEFRAQEKND
+236 AEEKYD
-250 IINLLNETGNGYANW
+250 ISKLLNETMVGYSKW
-265 LTAINKQAEKAKQ
+265 LDEVNKQEEKAKT
-278 AEEAKK
+278 
-284 AKAQEEA
+284 
-291 KAKAPKPETRGSFT
+291 PKPETRGSFT

-317 PMATITDKDGN
+317 TVATLTDKNGN

-333 SKQYQENREKDV
+333 SKQYQENREKDA

-356 NKDKIIQDV
+356 NQDKIIQDV
-365 KDSEVKEKADIK
+365 KDSEAKET
-377 QEETQPETKT
+377 ETPSETKT
-387 EEISPAIE
+387 TEEVSPAIE

-407 LASLEE
+407 LASLQE
-413 KTAEDLEKERN
+413 KDAKELEAEREVAE
-424 TAVERAKRIMG
+424 ERAKRIMTQ
-435 KLEKA
+435 LDKA
-440 EAYDEWLK
+440 TAYEEWLK
-448 NPTIMSGIFGN
+448 NPTIISGIFGK
-459 SGLSLAK
+459 SGLSTAK
-466 RVGLGAA
+466 RIGLGAA

-485 YAKGLNNSTDFS
+485 YAKGLNNETSFS
-497 NKAVAELNKY
+497 NQAVAELNKY
-507 VDMVNNKRAEAI
+507 VDMVNKAK
-519 AEKGAKPYIT
+519 AEKIGERAGKPYVT
-529 DAENEEKLNKA
+529 DAENEEKLNQS
-540 VTKLQR
+540 VTKLKR
-546 TSAGLYIPK
+546 TNAGIYIPD
-555 NALRYLV
+555 NALRFLV
-562 QNEQLGKELIK
+562 QNAQLGKELIK
-573 DEKELAIFLNEAE
+573 DEKDLAIFLNQAE
-586 KGFIESLDKIEEG
+586 QGFIKASLDNEKEAS
-599 RYVDENN
+599 RYVKDNT
-606 ALTPEGRVVFLDEM
+606 LTPEGRAVFLDDM

-629 VLNLDETKIANGL
+629 VLELDDTKIANGL

-678 RISEATTLKT
+678 RISEASTLKT

-778 NTAVREATTNFLN
+778 NNAVREATTNFLN

>member
-1 MLQNNIDN
+1 MLQNNNIDN
-9 EFISKIIKEPLGDAF
+9 EFISKIIKEQQLGDAF
-24 SVKKA
+24 SAKKT
-29 EEDKTDDTQKVRYQ
+29 EEDKPDDIQQVRYL

-52 GEVITE
+52 DETVTE
-58 EKRSIIPSF
+58 EKRSKLPPFS
-67 NKKEVPLTRKKG
+67 KKEVPLKRKYS
-79 EPENTQEL
+79 EPENSQEL

-96 SGSSFNEAWE
+96 MGLSFNDAWDW
-106 KELKEYPGTAKNIN
+106 ELKQYPGTAKNID
-120 EYYKARDNDEVDN
+120 EYYKARENDEVDN
-133 NKEYQYTN
+133 DKKYQYTN

-179 DDYYNAIFRLP
+179 DDYYNATFKLP

-202 QYLVKNKKLDKW
+202 QYLVKNKKLDEW
-214 QDVMT
+214 QDFMSNPSGGFT
-219 NPNYI
+219 N
-224 SFIDIKNSLLDE
+224 FKNSLLDE
-236 IKNAEEFRAQEKND
+236 IKNYKEFRAQEKDD
-250 IINLLNETGNGYANW
+250 IITLLNETGNGYGKW
-265 LTAINKQAEKAKQ
+265 LAELNKQEASKKAEAAEKAKP
-278 AEEAKK
+278 AKP
-284 AKAQEEA
+284 A
-291 KAKAPKPETRGSFT
+291 KPETRGSFT
-305 TADGKTTDVKYP
+305 TPDGKTTEVKYP
-317 PMATITDKDGN
+317 TVATLTDKNGN
-328 ETVID
+328 EIVID
-333 SKQYQENREKDV
+333 SKQYQENREKDA
-345 INEIIKQAEKA
+345 ETKAEKEA
-356 NKDKIIQDV
+356 
-365 KDSEVKEKADIK
+365 IK
-377 QEETQPETKT
+377 QEQPETQPETKT

-407 LASLEE
+407 LASLQE
-413 KTAEDLEKERN
+413 KDAKELEAEREVAE
-424 TAVERAKRIMG
+424 ERAKRIMTQ
-435 KLEKA
+435 LDKA
-440 EAYDEWLK
+440 AAYEEWLK
-448 NPTIMSGIFGN
+448 NPTIISGIFGK
-459 SGLSLAK
+459 SGLSTAK
-466 RVGLGAA
+466 RIGLGAA

-485 YAKGLNNSTDFS
+485 YAKGLNNETSFS
-497 NKAVAELNKY
+497 NQAVAELNKY
-507 VDMVNNKRAEAI
+507 VDMVNKAK
-519 AEKGAKPYIT
+519 AEKIGERAGKPYIT
-529 DAENEEKLNKA
+529 DAENEEKLNQS
-540 VTKLQR
+540 VSKLKR
-546 TSAGLYIPK
+546 TNAGIYIPD

-562 QNEQLGKELIK
+562 QNAQLGKPLIE
-573 DEKELAIFLNEAE
+573 DEKELAIFLNQAE
-586 KGFIESLDKIEEG
+586 QGFIKASLENEKEAS

-606 ALTPEGRVVFLDEM
+606 TLTPEGRAVFLDDM

-629 VLNLDETKIANGL
+629 VLDLDETKIANGL

-678 RISEATTLKT
+678 RISEASTLKT
-688 KLSEVL
+688 KLSEVQ
-694 DREQSLKLAQQAKSA
+694 DREQALKLAQEAKSA
-709 FSDLSRKTSIDSL
+709 FGDLSRKTSIDSL

-742 LDEELKKHG
+742 LDKELKKHG
-751 YSIQADAEAG
+751 YTIKANAEAETG
-761 IKVVKLSAGGD
+761 FKVVKLAYADAAAGIEGG
-772 WTDEQA
+772 WTYEQA

-833 REEALNRID
+833 REEAINRID

-877 NKYNKVEEQP
+877 NKYNKVEEKP

>member
-1 MLQNNIDN
+1 MLQNNNIDN
-9 EFISKIIKEPLGDAF
+9 EFISKIIKEQPLGDAF

-29 EEDKTDDTQKVRYQ
+29 EEDKPDDIQKVRYL

-52 GEVITE
+52 GETITE
-58 EKRSIIPSF
+58 EKRSILPPFS
-67 NKKEVPLTRKKG
+67 KKEEPLKRKKG
-79 EPENTQEL
+79 EPENAQEL
-87 SQDIHKYMD
+87 SQDIRKEMD

-106 KELKEYPGTAKNIN
+106 KEMKKYPGTAKNIN
-120 EYYKARDNDEVDN
+120 EFYDLNGNVEYR
-133 NKEYQYTN
+133 KEYPYTN
-141 DVINYDEKGK
+141 
-151 GWKSKLSPKESVEV
+151 GWHTDNWGAESVYTPKEAVEV
-165 ESLNKLGIDSLLRG
+165 ENLKNLGISSLL
-179 DDYYNAIFRLP
+179 DKDSSFIYPN
-190 DEERSLPATKLY
+190 EKVSLPATRLY
-202 QYLVKNKKLDKW
+202 QYLVKNKALDEW
-214 QDVMT
+214 QDVMSHF
-219 NPNYI
+219 NPSKFLRTYNTLSKAI
-224 SFIDIKNSLLDE
+224 NEDKDKEFTADEKTDIKM
-236 IKNAEEFRAQEKND
+236 
-250 IINLLNETGNGYANW
+250 LLNETMRGYAKW
-265 LTAINKQAEKAKQ
+265 LDEVNKKEEKAKT
-278 AEEAKK
+278 
-284 AKAQEEA
+284 
-291 KAKAPKPETRGSFT
+291 PKPETRGSFT
-305 TADGKTTDVKYP
+305 TPDGKTTEVKYP
-317 PMATITDKDGN
+317 TVATLIDKNGN

-356 NKDKIIQDV
+356 NQDKIV
-365 KDSEVKEKADIK
+365 KDSEAKET
-377 QEETQPETKT
+377 ETPSETKTT

-407 LASLEE
+407 LASLQE
-413 KTAEDLEKERN
+413 KDAKELEAEREVAE
-424 TAVERAKRIMG
+424 ERAKRIMTQ
-435 KLEKA
+435 LDKA
-440 EAYDEWLK
+440 TAYEEWLK
-448 NPTIMSGIFGN
+448 NPTIISGIFGK
-459 SGLSLAK
+459 SGLSTAK
-466 RVGLGAA
+466 RIGLGAA

-485 YAKGLNNSTDFS
+485 YAKGLNNETSFS
-497 NKAVAELNKY
+497 NQAVAELNKY
-507 VDMVNNKRAEAI
+507 VDMVNKAK
-519 AEKGAKPYIT
+519 AEKIGERAGKPYVT
-529 DAENEEKLNKA
+529 DAENEEKLNQS
-540 VTKLQR
+540 VSKLKR
-546 TSAGLYIPK
+546 TNAGIYIPD
-555 NALRYLV
+555 NALRFLV
-562 QNEQLGKELIK
+562 QNAQLGKELIK
-573 DEKELAIFLNEAE
+573 DEKDLAIFLNQAE
-586 KGFIESLDKIEEG
+586 QGFIKASLDNEKEAS
-599 RYVDENN
+599 RYVRDNT
-606 ALTPEGRVVFLDEM
+606 LTPEGRAVFLDDM

-629 VLNLDETKIANGL
+629 VLELDDTKIANGL

-678 RISEATTLKT
+678 RISEASTLKT

-751 YSIQADAEAG
+751 YTIKADAEAG

-847 LEGYSTEVQRIKN
+847 LEGYSTEIQRVKN

-872 YENIL
+872 YENVL

-887 NNNNE
+887 NNE

>member
-1 MLQNNIDN
+1 MLQNNNIDN
-9 EFISKIIKEPLGDAF
+9 EFISKIIKEQPLGDAF
-24 SVKKA
+24 SVKKTK
-29 EEDKTDDTQKVRYQ
+29 EDKPDDIQKVRYL

-52 GEVITE
+52 GETITE
-58 EKRSIIPSF
+58 EKRSIIPPFS
-67 NKKEVPLTRKKG
+67 KKEEPLKRKKG
-79 EPENTQEL
+79 EPENAQEL
-87 SQDIHKYMD
+87 SQDIRKEMD

-106 KELKEYPGTAKNIN
+106 KEMKKYPGTAKNIN
-120 EYYKARDNDEVDN
+120 EFYNLNGNIEYH
-133 NKEYQYTN
+133 KEYPYTN
-141 DVINYDEKGK
+141 
-151 GWKSKLSPKESVEV
+151 GWHTDNWGAESVYTPKEAVEV
-165 ESLNKLGIDSLLRG
+165 ENLKNLGISSLL
-179 DDYYNAIFRLP
+179 DKDSSFIYPN
-190 DEERSLPATKLY
+190 EKVSLPATRLY
-202 QYLVKNKKLDKW
+202 QYLVKNKALDEW
-214 QDVMT
+214 QDVMSHF
-219 NPNYI
+219 NPSKFLRTYNALSKAI
-224 SFIDIKNSLLDE
+224 NEDKDKEFTAGEKADIKM
-236 IKNAEEFRAQEKND
+236 
-250 IINLLNETGNGYANW
+250 LLNETMRGYAKW
-265 LTAINKQAEKAKQ
+265 LDEVNKQEEKAKT
-278 AEEAKK
+278 
-284 AKAQEEA
+284 
-291 KAKAPKPETRGSFT
+291 PKPETRGSFT
-305 TADGKTTDVKYP
+305 TPDGKTTDVKYP
-317 PMATITDKDGN
+317 TVATLIDKDGN

-333 SKQYQENREKDV
+333 SKQYQENREKDI

-356 NKDKIIQDV
+356 NQDKIV
-365 KDSEVKEKADIK
+365 KDSEAKEKAK
-377 QEETQPETKT
+377 TETQPETKA

-407 LASLEE
+407 LASLQE
-413 KTAEDLEKERN
+413 KDAKELEAEREVAE
-424 TAVERAKRIMG
+424 ERAKRIMTQ
-435 KLEKA
+435 LDKA
-440 EAYDEWLK
+440 TAYEEWLK
-448 NPTIMSGIFGN
+448 NPTIISGIFGK
-459 SGLSLAK
+459 SGLSTAK

-485 YAKGLNNSTDFS
+485 YAKGLNNETSFS
-497 NKAVAELNKY
+497 NQAVAELNKY
-507 VDMVNNKRAEAI
+507 VDMVNKAK
-519 AEKGAKPYIT
+519 AEKIGERAGKPYVT
-529 DAENEEKLNKA
+529 DAENEEKLNQS
-540 VTKLQR
+540 VSKLKR
-546 TSAGLYIPK
+546 TNAGIYIPD
-555 NALRYLV
+555 NALRFLV
-562 QNEQLGKELIK
+562 QNAQLGKELIK
-573 DEKELAIFLNEAE
+573 DEKDLAIFLNQAE
-586 KGFIESLDKIEEG
+586 QGFIKASLDNEKEAS
-599 RYVDENN
+599 RYVKDNT
-606 ALTPEGRVVFLDEM
+606 LTPEGRAVFLDDM

-629 VLNLDETKIANGL
+629 VLELDDTKIANGL

-678 RISEATTLKT
+678 RISEASTLKT

-751 YSIQADAEAG
+751 YTIKADAEAG

-847 LEGYSTEVQRIKN
+847 LEGYSTEIQRVKN

-872 YENIL
+872 YENVL
-877 NKYNKVEEQP
+877 NKYNNKVEEQP
-887 NNNNE
+887 NTNE

>member
-1 MLQNNIDN
+1 MLQNNNIDN

-24 SVKKA
+24 SVKKT
-29 EEDKTDDTQKVRYQ
+29 EEDKTDDIQKVRYL

-52 GEVITE
+52 GETITE
-58 EKRSIIPSF
+58 EKRSIIPPFS
-67 NKKEVPLTRKKG
+67 KKEVPLTRKKG
-79 EPENTQEL
+79 EPENAQEL
-87 SQDIHKYMD
+87 SQDIRKEMD

-106 KELKEYPGTAKNIN
+106 KEMKKYPGTAKNIN
-120 EYYKARDNDEVDN
+120 EFYDLNGNVEYH
-133 NKEYQYTN
+133 KEYPYTN
-141 DVINYDEKGK
+141 
-151 GWKSKLSPKESVEV
+151 GWHIDNWGAESVYTPKEAVEV
-165 ESLNKLGIDSLLRG
+165 ENLKNLGISSLLNKDSSFIYPNENLG
-179 DDYYNAIFRLP
+179 
-190 DEERSLPATKLY
+190 SLPATRLY
-202 QYLVKNKKLDKW
+202 QYLVKNKALDEWK
-214 QDVMT
+214 DVMSHF
-219 NPNYI
+219 NPSKFLRTYNTLRKAI
-224 SFIDIKNSLLDE
+224 NEDKDKEFT
-236 IKNAEEFRAQEKND
+236 AEEKYD
-250 IINLLNETGNGYANW
+250 ISKLLNETMVGYSKW
-265 LTAINKQAEKAKQ
+265 LDEVNKQ
-278 AEEAKK
+278 EETKK
-284 AKAQEEA
+284 AKTS
-291 KAKAPKPETRGSFT
+291 KPETRGSFT

-317 PMATITDKDGN
+317 TVATLIDKNGN

-333 SKQYQENREKDV
+333 SKQYQENREKDA
-345 INEIIKQAEKA
+345 INEVIKQAEKA
-356 NKDKIIQDV
+356 NQDKIIQDV
-365 KDSEVKEKADIK
+365 KDSEVKET
-377 QEETQPETKT
+377 ETPSETKTT

-407 LASLEE
+407 LASLQE
-413 KTAEDLEKERN
+413 KDAKELEAEREVAE
-424 TAVERAKRIMG
+424 ERAKRIMTQ
-435 KLEKA
+435 LDKA
-440 EAYDEWLK
+440 TAYEEWLK
-448 NPTIMSGIFGN
+448 NPTIISGIFGK
-459 SGLSLAK
+459 SGLSTAK
-466 RVGLGAA
+466 RIGLGAA

-485 YAKGLNNSTDFS
+485 YAKGLNNETSFS
-497 NKAVAELNKY
+497 NQAVNELNKY
-507 VDMVNNKRAEAI
+507 VEMVNSKRAEKIGERA
-519 AEKGAKPYIT
+519 GKPYET
-529 DAENEEKLNKA
+529 DAANEEKLNQS
-540 VTKLQR
+540 VTKLKR
-546 TSAGLYIPK
+546 TNAGIYIPD
-555 NALRYLV
+555 NALRFLV
-562 QNEQLGKELIK
+562 QNAQLGKELIK
-573 DEKELAIFLNEAE
+573 DEKDLAIFLNQAE
-586 KGFIESLDKIEEG
+586 KGFIKASLDNEKEAS
-599 RYVDENN
+599 RYVENN
-606 ALTPEGRVVFLDEM
+606 ALTPEGRAVFLDDM

-629 VLNLDETKIANGL
+629 VLELDDTKIANGL

-678 RISEATTLKT
+678 RISEASTLKT

-751 YSIQADAEAG
+751 YSIKADAEAG

-778 NTAVREATTNFLN
+778 NNAVREATTNFLN

-872 YENIL
+872 YENVL
-877 NKYNKVEEQP
+877 NKYNNKVEEQP
-887 NNNNE
+887 NNNE
-892 MLNAFNTYRVP
+892 MLNVFNTYRVP

>member
-9 EFISKIIKEPLGDAF
+9 EFISKIVKEPLGDAF

-29 EEDKTDDTQKVRYQ
+29 EEDATDDIQKVRYL

-52 GEVITE
+52 GEVVTE
-58 EKRSIIPSF
+58 EKRSIIPPF
-67 NKKEVPLTRKKG
+67 NKKEVPLARKKG
-79 EPENTQEL
+79 EPENAQEL
-87 SQDIHKYMD
+87 SQDIRKEMD

-106 KELKEYPGTAKNIN
+106 KEMKKYPGVEKNIN
-120 EYYKARDNDEVDN
+120 EFYDLNGNVEYH
-133 NKEYQYTN
+133 KEYPYTN
-141 DVINYDEKGK
+141 
-151 GWKSKLSPKESVEV
+151 GWHIDNWGAESVYTPKEAVEV
-165 ESLNKLGIDSLLRG
+165 ENLKNLGISSLLNKDSSFIYPNEKG
-179 DDYYNAIFRLP
+179 
-190 DEERSLPATKLY
+190 SLPATRLY
-202 QYLVKNKKLDKW
+202 QYLVKNKALDEWK
-214 QDVMT
+214 DVMSHF
-219 NPNYI
+219 NPSKFLRTYNTLRKAI
-224 SFIDIKNSLLDE
+224 NEDKDKEFT
-236 IKNAEEFRAQEKND
+236 AEEKYD
-250 IINLLNETGNGYANW
+250 ISKLLNETMVGYSKW
-265 LTAINKQAEKAKQ
+265 LDEVNKQEKAKT
-278 AEEAKK
+278 
-284 AKAQEEA
+284 
-291 KAKAPKPETRGSFT
+291 PKPETRGSFT

-317 PMATITDKDGN
+317 TVATLTDKNGN

-333 SKQYQENREKDV
+333 SKQYQENREKDA

-356 NKDKIIQDV
+356 NQEKIIQDV
-365 KDSEVKEKADIK
+365 KDSEAKEKNIN
-377 QEETQPETKT
+377 QEETQPETK
-387 EEISPAIE
+387 EEVSPAIE

-407 LASLEE
+407 LASLQE
-413 KTAEDLEKERN
+413 KDAKELEAEREVAE
-424 TAVERAKRIMG
+424 ERAKRIMTQ
-435 KLEKA
+435 LDKA
-440 EAYDEWLK
+440 TAYEEWLK
-448 NPTIMSGIFGN
+448 NPTIISGIFGK
-459 SGLSLAK
+459 SGLSTAK
-466 RVGLGAA
+466 RIGLGAA

-485 YAKGLNNSTDFS
+485 YAKGLNNETSFS
-497 NKAVAELNKY
+497 NQAVAELNKY
-507 VDMVNNKRAEAI
+507 VDMVNKAK
-519 AEKGAKPYIT
+519 AEKIGERAGKPYVT
-529 DAENEEKLNKA
+529 DAENEEKLNQS
-540 VTKLQR
+540 VTKLKR
-546 TSAGLYIPK
+546 TNAGIYIPD
-555 NALRYLV
+555 NALRFLV
-562 QNEQLGKELIK
+562 QNAQLGKELIK
-573 DEKELAIFLNEAE
+573 DEKDLAIFLNQAE
-586 KGFIESLDKIEEG
+586 QGFIKASLDNEKEAS
-599 RYVDENN
+599 RYVDKNN
-606 ALTPEGRVVFLDEM
+606 TLTPEGRAVFLDDM

-629 VLNLDETKIANGL
+629 VLELDDTKIANGL

-751 YSIQADAEAG
+751 YSIKADAEAG
-761 IKVVKLSAGGD
+761 IKVVKISAGGD

-887 NNNNE
+887 NNE